1 MANIARAQLS
11 ALKKTAGHCVLHML
25 VAVVAVAVVAVV
37 AYAVTRDVVTAV
49 T

>member
-25 VAVVAVAVVAVV
+25 VARWWRMPSRA
-37 AYAVTRDVVTAV
+37 TS
-49 T
+49 